1 MDILGYIRNRGGYI
15 TRKEL
20 KTHYQY
26 EQILKYIKTGDILR
40 IKNGVYCLP
49 DYEIDAIDD
58 LSILIPDGILC
69 MWSAWSYYD
78 MCDLIPDGF
87 CVAIES
93 SRRVRL
99 PNCTQIKLYYRKDKL
114 LNLGKTV
121 VERNGIQTL
130 IYDKERCVCDAI
142 KYEMSIGIDESSKIL
157 RSYLNGGDVDYN
169 KLMDYAKQLRVD
181 KKLFKIINYIL

>member
-1 MDILGYIRNRGGYI
+1 M
-15 TRKEL
+15 
-20 KTHYQY
+20 
-26 EQILKYIKTGDILR
+26 
-40 IKNGVYCLP
+40 
-49 DYEIDAIDD
+49 
-58 LSILIPDGILC
+58 
-69 MWSAWSYYD
+69 
-78 MCDLIPDGF
+78 
-87 CVAIES
+87 
-93 SRRVRL
+93 
-99 PNCTQIKLYYRKDKL
+99 YYRKDKL

>member
-1 MDILGYIRNRGGYI
+1 MDILEYIRNRGGYI

-58 LSILIPDGILC
+58 LSILIPDG
-69 MWSAWSYYD
+69 
-78 MCDLIPDGF
+78 F

-93 SRRVRL
+93 GRRVRL